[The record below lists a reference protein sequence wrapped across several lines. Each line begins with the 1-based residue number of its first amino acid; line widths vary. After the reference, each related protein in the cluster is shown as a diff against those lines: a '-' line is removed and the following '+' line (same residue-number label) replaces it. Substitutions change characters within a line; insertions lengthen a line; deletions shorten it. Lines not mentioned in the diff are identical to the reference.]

1 MCQQKAEPLTD
12 RRHNSTL
19 AVNKTPLSSIEQM
32 TNAAHTPAQS
42 LPVFRADDF
51 VVSQGA
57 NLGDPLACADDMML
71 DDVYA
76 LGPAAKPVR
85 LSIHA
90 TDTAHLTVAAGSACG
105 TPGAVIHLD
114 CALTMMSPDGQITD
128 AVVMVEVDNAGHIE
142 QIYLLP
148 LAALSPR
155 TPYALVGI
163 EPDEARTKFA
173 HMACARFTRGTHIT
187 MASGVQKPIEDLRV
201 GDRVLTRNDGV
212 QEVRWIG
219 QSTVRATGDFA
230 PIRIR
235 TGTLNNDR
243 DLIVS
248 PDHRLFIYQRKD
260 RLGAGRSELLVK
272 ARHLVNGDSV
282 TVQDGGFVDYF
293 ELLFDTHQII
303 YAEGI
308 AAESMLIDT
317 RTKPVVP
324 KEVSALMTNH
334 TEAGLSGLDVTE
346 TLLDRPDAAEILR
359 RASTR

>member
-1 MCQQKAEPLTD
+1 MTD
-12 RRHNSTL
+12 T
-19 AVNKTPLSSIEQM
+19 AQ
-32 TNAAHTPAQS
+32 AHAQS
-42 LPVFRADDF
+42 MPVYRADRF
-51 VVSQGA
+51 VVSEGA
-57 NLGDPLACADDMML
+57 NLGDALSHADDMML
-71 DDVYA
+71 DDVYSLMPGA
-76 LGPAAKPVR
+76 QPERLSLGAGPADR
-85 LSIHA
+85 
-90 TDTAHLTVAAGSACG
+90 LTVAMGSACG
-105 TPGAVIHLD
+105 VPGADIHLD
-114 CALTMMSPDGQITD
+114 CALTLMSPDGQITD
-128 AVVMVEVDNAGHIE
+128 AIVLVEVDGDGHIAD
-142 QIYLLP
+142 IYLLP
-148 LAALSPR
+148 MAALTPR

-163 EPDEARTKFA
+163 DRDEARTKFA
-173 HMACARFTRGTHIT
+173 HLACARFTRGTHIT
-187 MASGVQKPIEDLRV
+187 LASGAQKPIEALEA

-212 QEVRWIG
+212 QEVRWVG

-235 TGTLNNDR
+235 AGTLNNDR

-248 PDHRLFIYQRKD
+248 PDHRLFIYQRQD

-308 AAESMLIDT
+308 AAESMRIDT

-324 KEVSALMTNH
+324 DEVSARLTEH
-334 TEAGLSGLDVTE
+334 TDAGLSGLDVTE
-346 TLLDRPDAAEILR
+346 TLLDRPDAAELLR

>member
-1 MCQQKAEPLTD
+1 MRQQNAKPLTD
-12 RRHNSTL
+12 TYHNSTL
-19 AVNKTPLSSIEQM
+19 TLRILSPTPDQMKKISYPPVQSMSVFHASSFLVCE
-32 TNAAHTPAQS
+32 
-42 LPVFRADDF
+42 
-51 VVSQGA
+51 GA
-57 NLGDPLACADDMML
+57 NLGDSLACADDMLL

-76 LGPAAKPVR
+76 LAVSAQPER
-85 LSIHA
+85 LSTYA
-90 TDTAHLTVAAGSACG
+90 SDPGQLTVAEGSACG
-105 TPGAVIHLD
+105 TAGAAIHLD
-114 CALTMMSPDGQITD
+114 CALTLMSPDGQITE
-128 AVVMVEVDNAGHIE
+128 AIVLVEVDSAGDID
-142 QIYLLP
+142 QVYLLP
-148 LAALSPR
+148 LARLEPR
-155 TPYALVGI
+155 VGYALVRI
-163 EPDEARTKFA
+163 DRDEARNKFA
-173 HMACARFTRGTHIT
+173 HVACARFARGTHIT
-187 MASGVQKPIEDLRV
+187 MASGAQKPIESLSV

-212 QEVRWIG
+212 QEVRWVG

-235 TGTLNNDR
+235 AGTLNNDR

-308 AAESMLIDT
+308 ATESMLIDT
-317 RTKPVVP
+317 RTLPVVP
-324 KEVSALMTNH
+324 EDVSSRLTAH
-334 TEAGLSGLDVTE
+334 KDGGLSGLDVKE
-346 TLLDRPDAAEILR
+346 TLLDRPDAAEVLR

>member
-1 MCQQKAEPLTD
+1 MTD
-12 RRHNSTL
+12 
-19 AVNKTPLSSIEQM
+19 P
-32 TNAAHTPAQS
+32 NAPPPQS
-42 LPVFRADDF
+42 LPVLPAAAF
-51 VVSQGA
+51 VVSHGA
-57 NLGDPLACADDMML
+57 NLGDPLSVADELML
-71 DDVYA
+71 DDVYMLA
-76 LGPAAKPVR
+76 PGAEPER
-85 LSIHA
+85 LTLHV
-90 TDTAHLTVAAGSACG
+90 TDADHLTVAGGSALG
-105 TPGAVIHLD
+105 HPGATLHLD
-114 CALTMMSPDGQITD
+114 SALTLMSPDGQITD
-128 AVVMVEVDNAGHIE
+128 ALVLVEVDGAGHIAE
-142 QIYLLP
+142 IYLLP
-148 LAALSPR
+148 LAALTAR
-155 TPYALVGI
+155 TAYALVGI
-163 EPDEARTKFA
+163 ATDDLRTKFA
-173 HMACARFTRGTHIT
+173 HLACARFTRGTHIT
-187 MASGVQKPIEDLRV
+187 LASGAQTPIEDLNV

-219 QSTVRATGDFA
+219 QSTVRAVGDFA

-235 TGTLNNDR
+235 AGTLNNDR

-308 AAESMLIDT
+308 AAESMVIDT

-324 KEVSALMTNH
+324 DEVTQRLTQH
-334 TEAGLSGLDVTE
+334 TDAGLSGLDVTE
-346 TLLDRPDAAEILR
+346 TLLDRPDAAELLR

>member
-1 MCQQKAEPLTD
+1 MTD
-12 RRHNSTL
+12 TAL
-19 AVNKTPLSSIEQM
+19 
-32 TNAAHTPAQS
+32 TPAQS
-42 LPVFRADDF
+42 MPVYRGGGF

-57 NLGDPLACADDMML
+57 NLGDALAPAGELML
-71 DDVYA
+71 DDVYT
-76 LGPAAKPVR
+76 
-85 LSIHA
+85 LSPH
-90 TDTAHLTVAAGSACG
+90 THLTRLALHAGDATHMVVAGGSECG
-105 TPGAVIHLD
+105 MPGAAIHLD
-114 CALTMMSPDGQITD
+114 CALTLMSPDGHITD
-128 AVVMVEVDNAGHIE
+128 AIVLVEVDADGHIAD
-142 QIYLLP
+142 IYLLP
-148 LAALSPR
+148 LAALAPR
-155 TPYALVGI
+155 TPYNLVGI
-163 EPDEARTKFA
+163 DREEARTKFA
-173 HMACARFTRGTHIT
+173 HLACARFTRGTHIT
-187 MASGVQKPIEDLRV
+187 MASGAQKPIEELDV

-212 QEVRWIG
+212 QEVRWVG

-235 TGTLNNDR
+235 AGTLNNDR

-308 AAESMLIDT
+308 AAESLLIDT
-317 RTKPVVP
+317 RTAPVVP
-324 KEVSALMTNH
+324 IEMSARLTAHMDG
-334 TEAGLSGLDVTE
+334 GLSGLDVTE
-346 TLLDRPDAAEILR
+346 TLLDRPDAAELLK

>member
-1 MCQQKAEPLTD
+1 MTDTTLTPSQSVPVY
-12 RRHNSTL
+12 R
-19 AVNKTPLSSIEQM
+19 
-32 TNAAHTPAQS
+32 AHA
-42 LPVFRADDF
+42 F
-51 VVSQGA
+51 VVSEGA
-57 NLGDPLACADDMML
+57 NLGDPLACADDMLL

-76 LGPAAKPVR
+76 LTPAAQPTR
-85 LSIHA
+85 LALHA
-90 TDTAHLTVAAGSACG
+90 RDTAQLTVAEGSACG
-105 TPGAVIHLD
+105 TPGAAIHLD
-114 CALTMMSPDGQITD
+114 CALTLMSPDGQITD
-128 AVVMVEVDNAGHIE
+128 AIVLVELDDTGHIASL
-142 QIYLLP
+142 YLLP
-148 LAALSPR
+148 LAALTHR

-163 EPDEARTKFA
+163 DRDEARTKFA
-173 HMACARFTRGTHIT
+173 HLACARFTRGTHIT
-187 MASGVQKPIEDLRV
+187 LASGAQTPIEDLQI

-212 QEVRWIG
+212 QNVRWVG
-219 QSTVRATGDFA
+219 RSTVRATGDFA
-230 PIRIR
+230 PICIR
-235 TGTLNNDR
+235 AGTLNNDR

-272 ARHLVNGDSV
+272 ARHLVNGDTV

-324 KEVSALMTNH
+324 DEVSARL
-334 TEAGLSGLDVTE
+334 TEHSDSGLSGLDVTE
-346 TLLDRPDAAEILR
+346 SLLNRPDAAELLR